1 MRSLGFIV
9 NNEQIRKMFQDVD
22 KDGSGQIEF
31 EEFLQMMTPDE
42 DDGSLNKMGLVTFK
56 KMPTFRLIK

>member
-1 MRSLGFIV
+1 MRSLGFVV

-22 KDGSGQIEF
+22 KDGSGQIDF
-31 EEFLQMMTPDE
+31 EEFLQMMTPD
-42 DDGSLNKMGLVTFK
+42 DDDDSLNKMGLVTFK